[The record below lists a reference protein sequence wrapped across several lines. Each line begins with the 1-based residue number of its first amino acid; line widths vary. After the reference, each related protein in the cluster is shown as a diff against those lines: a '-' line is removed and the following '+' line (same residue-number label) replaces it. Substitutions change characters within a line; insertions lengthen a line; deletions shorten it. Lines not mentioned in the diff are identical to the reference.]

1 MLRSELPST
10 RRSTTQSTGNRIT
23 SAGAILSL
31 ALLLC
36 LVGCNDPSNVGRF
49 RATPVTNVILEELGV
64 VDEEPL
70 MFANARDP
78 QPTDL
83 QPREK
88 EYVIGPG
95 DVLDITILELLQT
108 GVQYRDQVQVS
119 ETGRVTLPVIGTFQ
133 TAGMTELGL
142 TEHIK
147 GLLSPHI
154 IKEPI
159 VNVVVIGA
167 KERVYSI
174 SGAAVAAPGRYQLT
188 EVDLRIS
195 EALAQ
200 AGGVPQSGV
209 DYVYIIRSVSVE
221 ELRERQ
227 KSQQELGGEEGAE
240 MPRPVP
246 ALMAPE
252 PAEEPTIPTPALPE
266 PTKEK
271 AKEKPPEKQT
281 PAQQQQE
288 LLESITP
295 MSSVFNSMEA
305 LEATGADLGMAGAGL
320 GHFPSDQSA
329 ENRPIDYFADSA
341 GSLDSASV
349 QSPEAEKSFKA
360 VREGTRFRIVPQ
372 EGPRPETAPT
382 GPPPAAPS
390 LPAEP
395 RLQPQ
400 PAAPVES
407 PLEPWGKGM
416 VQQYGEVSAAQEVIR
431 VDMKKLRGND
441 LSHNILIRPG
451 DDIQVPMNSL
461 GFFFMMGQV
470 GQPGSYAL
478 SGERMTLKEA
488 IASSGSLVPM
498 AYPKRCEII
507 RRVDENRE
515 VTHQVDLEKLFAGT
529 APDIFIKKHDIINVG
544 SHPANRW
551 IAVIRQSFRST
562 YGFGFVY
569 DRNLAD
575 KDMGH

>member
-1 MLRSELPST
+1 MKGVNYIKVST
-10 RRSTTQSTGNRIT
+10 
-23 SAGAILSL
+23 GAILSL
-31 ALLLC
+31 ALWLSLS
-36 LVGCNDPSNVGRF
+36 GCNDPSDIGRF
-49 RATPVTNVILEELGV
+49 RATPITNVILEELGV

-70 MFANARDP
+70 MFANAREP
-78 QPTDL
+78 LPEDL
-83 QPREK
+83 QLQDK

-95 DVLDITILELLQT
+95 DVLDITILELLQS
-108 GVQYRDQVQVS
+108 GVQYRDQLQIS

-133 TAGMTELGL
+133 AAGKTELAL

-159 VNVVVIGA
+159 VSVVVIGA

-188 EVDLRIS
+188 EVNLRVS

-200 AGGVPQSGV
+200 AGGVPQAGV
-209 DYVYIIRSVSVE
+209 DYVYVIRSVSVD
-221 ELRERQ
+221 ELRQRQ
-227 KSQQELGGEEGAE
+227 KNQQELVGEEVGA

-246 ALMAPE
+246 ALMAPV
-252 PAEEPTIPTPALPE
+252 AEEESTIPTPALPGDI
-266 PTKEK
+266 KK
-271 AKEKPPEKQT
+271 KEKPPLPEKPT

-288 LLESITP
+288 LLESISP
-295 MSSVFNSMEA
+295 MSSVFNSVEA
-305 LEATGADLGMAGAGL
+305 LEATGADLGKELARVGNRPTKG
-320 GHFPSDQSA
+320 PV
-329 ENRPIDYFADSA
+329 ENQPIDYFADLTVPPETA
-341 GSLDSASV
+341 SAS
-349 QSPEAEKSFKA
+349 SPPTEKPFKA
-360 VREGTRFRIVPQ
+360 VRDGTRFRIVPQ
-372 EGPRPETAPT
+372 EGPPPEVPAAEAPARAT
-382 GPPPAAPS
+382 PPAAP
-390 LPAEP
+390 
-395 RLQPQ
+395 RWQPQ
-400 PAAPVES
+400 PAAPSES

-416 VQQYGEVSAAQEVIR
+416 AQQYGEVSAAQEVIR
-431 VDMKKLRGND
+431 VEMKKLRGND

-461 GFFFMMGQV
+461 GFFFVMGQV

-488 IASSGSLVPM
+488 IASSGSLIPM

-507 RRVDENRE
+507 RRIDENRE

-575 KDMGH
+575 KDMGN